1 MCPWKFK
8 AESVF
13 GYESHAQ
20 KWNTLMLDY
29 TMVLDVV
36 AITKL
41 LSFLTQ

>member
-8 AESVF
+8 DESVF

-20 KWNTLMLDY
+20 KWNTLMLGY